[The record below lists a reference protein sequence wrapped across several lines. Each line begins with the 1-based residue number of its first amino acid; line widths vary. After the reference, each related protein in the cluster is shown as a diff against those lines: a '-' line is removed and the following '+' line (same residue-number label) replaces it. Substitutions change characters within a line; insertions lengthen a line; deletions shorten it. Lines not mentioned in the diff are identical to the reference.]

1 MKALRL
7 LFLALL
13 LLAAL
18 RVQPAAAAPAPVCAT
33 DWAYNFNV
41 LPDGRVLAWNWSA
54 LPAGEQHAD
63 VWLNG
68 EWVRALEVPALPP
81 NSHVAVIG
89 VLRDVQDGDV
99 WRVKGWRWCGDSGV
113 IGSEQ

>member
-7 LFLALL
+7 FALALL

-18 RVQPAAAAPAPVCAT
+18 RVQPVAAAPAPVCTT

-63 VWLNG
+63 VWVNG
-68 EWVRALEVPALPP
+68 AWVRALEVPALPP

-89 VLRDVQDGDV
+89 VLRDVREGDR
-99 WRVKGWRWCGDSGV
+99 WRVKGQGWCGDSGV
-113 IGSEQ
+113 IAEDE